1 MQQRIS
7 VRRAII
13 RINSPWVRTCLI
25 GLVLC
30 LPCTSFASSDIDVCQ
45 EPTAESHLSIGYF
58 NYETTPFEGFL
69 GTSDRENF
77 STDLLFRLNSHW
89 FLGGGH
95 RSEILNVD
103 RLELQTNGFL
113 HTFYFPVVWVN
124 RSDEKSFQF
133 SIAPALSAS
142 SNVTSEPS
150 EYTADAL
157 QILASVVWGWQI
169 SDRLG
174 LRYGVCG
181 DHRFGEYRVYP
192 LISANWQP
200 HPDWRIELGFP
211 SSEVTYRITERL
223 TSSLR
228 ITPNGNEWYVK
239 DRSLQ
244 QHSQLVH
251 EAYVLE
257 WRFNWRAHENLI
269 LTANVGREFHS
280 RYELTLLDGS
290 SVRLS
295 SSPATRIGVGL
306 AWLF

>member
-1 MQQRIS
+1 MQHRIT
-7 VRRAII
+7 VRSAFI
-13 RINSPWVRTCLI
+13 RINSSWVRRCLI

-30 LPCTSFASSDIDVCQ
+30 LPCTSFAASNIDVCQ
-45 EPTAESHLSIGYF
+45 EPAAESHLSIGYF
-58 NYETTPFEGFL
+58 NYETNLLERNL

-77 STDLLFRLNSHW
+77 STDLLFHLNSNW

-103 RLELQTNGFL
+103 GLELQTNGYL
-113 HTFYFPVVWVN
+113 HTFFFPVYWVN
-124 RSDEKSFQF
+124 RSAEKSFQF

-142 SNVTSEPS
+142 SNVTGDPG

-157 QILASVVWGWQI
+157 QVLGSVVWGRQM

-181 DHRFGEYRVYP
+181 DHRFGGYRVYP

-211 SSEVTYRITERL
+211 SSEISYRITERL

-228 ITPNGNEWYVK
+228 IAPNGNEWYVK
-239 DRSLQ
+239 DKSLQ
-244 QHSQLVH
+244 QHSQLAH

-257 WRFNWRAHENLI
+257 WRFNWRAHEHFM
-269 LTANVGREFHS
+269 LTANVGREFRS
-280 RYELTLLDGS
+280 SYELTLQDES

-295 SSPATRIGVGL
+295 SDPATRIGVAL
-306 AWLF
+306 AWIF